1 MTNYNEQDNPFVQI
15 MTSRNLTRYDLAI
28 ICDVDYTTVCNVL
41 QESSVC
47 PSKKLLSG
55 LATLG
60 YDPASI
66 RAQYVEFRA
75 KTREALLALQLE
87 EDGVA

>member
-1 MTNYNEQDNPFVQI
+1 MKNHDQEENPFLTI
-15 MTSRNLTRYDLAI
+15 MASRNLTRYDLAI

-66 RAQYVEFRA
+66 RAQYIEFRA

-87 EDGVA
+87 KDGVA